1 MAQSLDYIS
10 EIFARPFKIKGM
22 DISNQRTEKRSPFIV
37 RTFLTSFMILFVKS
51 FHLLCHRNS
60 LFLLSFSLFTVST
73 CLFVKELFHQII
85 LFPGFIRQNPA
96 LLFIFIMPGP
106 SLPNRNRLRRS
117 STIQIDNF
125 LHDEDDKQKFK
136 APKFQFQPLSSRY
149 KQREEKKARDEEE
162 KFRQLQIKLKKKKER
177 EAAEAKAAS
186 ENNDIVTDPE
196 AEKAAKK
203 AQLEKVSVDSF
214 SFLDYNFL
222 YQLNSKVGKKK
233 ARGDFSSQGGQGS
246 RRGLGKLVRSM
257 SITTQTQNLL
267 NI

>member
-1 MAQSLDYIS
+1 
-10 EIFARPFKIKGM
+10 
-22 DISNQRTEKRSPFIV
+22 
-37 RTFLTSFMILFVKS
+37 
-51 FHLLCHRNS
+51 
-60 LFLLSFSLFTVST
+60 
-73 CLFVKELFHQII
+73 
-85 LFPGFIRQNPA
+85 
-96 LLFIFIMPGP
+96 MPG
-106 SLPNRNRLRRS
+106 PNRNRLRRS

-177 EAAEAKAAS
+177 EAAEAKAA

-203 AQLEKVSVDSF
+203 AQLEKVSVVCF
-214 SFLDYNFL
+214 SFLDFNFL
-222 YQLNSKVGKKK
+222 FQLNSKVGKKK
-233 ARGDFSSQGGQGS
+233 GRGDFSSQGDQGS
-246 RRGLGKLVRSM
+246 RRGRGKLARSM

>member
-1 MAQSLDYIS
+1 
-10 EIFARPFKIKGM
+10 
-22 DISNQRTEKRSPFIV
+22 
-37 RTFLTSFMILFVKS
+37 
-51 FHLLCHRNS
+51 
-60 LFLLSFSLFTVST
+60 
-73 CLFVKELFHQII
+73 
-85 LFPGFIRQNPA
+85 
-96 LLFIFIMPGP
+96 MPGN
-106 SLPNRNRLRRS
+106 NRNRLRRS

-125 LHDEDDKQKFK
+125 LHDEDDKQFK

-177 EAAEAKAAS
+177 EAAEAKAA
-186 ENNDIVTDPE
+186 ENGGIVTDPD

-203 AQLEKVSVDSF
+203 AQLEKVSIVCF
-214 SFLDYNFL
+214 SFLDFNFL

-233 ARGDFSSQGGQGS
+233 AQGGQGS
-246 RRGLGKLVRSM
+246 IRGRGKLARSM